1 MVLPLSAWFTGG
13 PVDEL
18 PQRRGPYLLP
28 GFRQL
33 PQRNR
38 LQPKVLPWWKYSAR
52 RDAWAKTGPQ
62 GNSSDD
68 DSPEI
73 SSRSSCDDDDDPSR
87 GLQEIWTLQQLD
99 KWCGWQIPRATT
111 AGRAVSAPRPQVT
124 KSGALIRRLGLV
136 DPPGGP
142 FLNRR
147 GAPWVGNDPKSPKS
161 GAFIRHL
168 GLGIDP
174 EGHEELVALGRKWP

>member
-13 PVDEL
+13 PIDEL
-18 PQRRGPYLLP
+18 PQGRGPYLLP

-38 LQPKVLPWWKYSAR
+38 LQPKELHWWKYSAR

-73 SSRSSCDDDDDPSR
+73 SARSFCGDDDDPSR
-87 GLQEIWTLQQLD
+87 GLQEVWTLQQLD
-99 KWCGWQIPRATT
+99 KWCG
-111 AGRAVSAPRPQVT
+111 
-124 KSGALIRRLGLV
+124 LL
-136 DPPGGP
+136 
-142 FLNRR
+142 
-147 GAPWVGNDPKSPKS
+147 
-161 GAFIRHL
+161 
-168 GLGIDP
+168 
-174 EGHEELVALGRKWP
+174 

>member
-18 PQRRGPYLLP
+18 PQRRGNPLLP

-38 LQPKVLPWWKYSAR
+38 LQPKVLHWWKYSAR
-52 RDAWAKTGPQ
+52 RDAWAKTAPQ

-68 DSPEI
+68 DSTEI

-99 KWCGWQIPRATT
+99 EWCG
-111 AGRAVSAPRPQVT
+111 
-124 KSGALIRRLGLV
+124 
-136 DPPGGP
+136 
-142 FLNRR
+142 
-147 GAPWVGNDPKSPKS
+147 
-161 GAFIRHL
+161 
-168 GLGIDP
+168 
-174 EGHEELVALGRKWP
+174 